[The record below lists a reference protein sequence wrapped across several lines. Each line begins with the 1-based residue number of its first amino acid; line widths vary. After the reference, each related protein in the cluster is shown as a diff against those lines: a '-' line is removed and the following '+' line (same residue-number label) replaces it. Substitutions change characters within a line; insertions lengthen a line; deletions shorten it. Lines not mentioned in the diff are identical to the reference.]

1 MGVVAEDISKVKIFV
16 DKCIE
21 SLEKGDYAY
30 VCDGYDG
37 NSKGVDKY
45 DRTIQS
51 YSNKIVSK
59 LTSLGY
65 KHTTNHGH
73 GCKDWK
79 FYKDIEL

>member
-1 MGVVAEDISKVKIFV
+1 MGQVAQDIEKVKAFV

-30 VCDGYDG
+30 VCDGYNGDNDG
-37 NSKGVDKY
+37 GKY
-45 DRTIQS
+45 DRLIQS
-51 YSNKIVSK
+51 YANKIVSK

-73 GCKDWK
+73 GCKDWR
-79 FYKDIEL
+79 FYKEIEL